1 MLHPNGLSL
10 AVDQIAKESPT
21 YAELGKS
28 ANYSLKFNTKNVKM
42 GIGYEREFSAVCQQI
57 LYDR

>member
-1 MLHPNGLSL
+1 VLHPNGLSL

-42 GIGYEREFSAVCQQI
+42 GLIKSKVGTAVV
-57 LYDR
+57 